1 MECRFY
7 GKIKKITSILYFK
20 FKIKTPPGVVCLKR
34 KITIPTPNI
43 TKQFR
48 FSEEMTSN
56 GHTSYIKDLSY
67 NELFKVVKYERRNT
81 IKEADTF
88 YSRDP
93 LINIH
98 DYNIGVSFTINKN
111 LGNCSI
117 TSIPVLSF
125 DLDRNFTSSNLN
137 LDGSYVIRLKSP
149 ASFLLLDSD
158 YIYTGERKV
167 NNVPSEIFISDRA
180 NLNQTIITEYAF
192 SNSQF
197 SFQETNHFEKNV
209 PVSLRI
215 IDKKVNFK

>member
-1 MECRFY
+1 
-7 GKIKKITSILYFK
+7 
-20 FKIKTPPGVVCLKR
+20 
-34 KITIPTPNI
+34 
-43 TKQFR
+43 
-48 FSEEMTSN
+48 MTSN
-56 GHTSYIKDLSY
+56 GHISYIKDLSY
-67 NELFKVVKYERRNT
+67 NELFKVVRYERRNS

-125 DLDRNFTSSNLN
+125 DLDQNFTNSNVN

-149 ASFLLLDSD
+149 ESFLLLDSE
-158 YIYTGERKV
+158 YVHTGQRKV
-167 NNVPSEIFISDRA
+167 NNVPSDIFISDRG

-192 SNSQF
+192 SNNQF
-197 SFQETNHFEKNV
+197 LFQETNHVEKNV
-209 PVSLRI
+209 PVSLSI
-215 IDKKVNFK
+215 IDKKVNKKLTKNIFKRKFICKKIDFFN